1 MKIFCFQIT
10 FSYICAHNH
19 LIQKLMKFIQSSI
32 FRAIC
37 AIITGCLL
45 IKYPDNTV
53 VWITMAIGILFFL
66 SGVISCISYLN
77 SRRNT
82 DEYIITDAAGNIINR
97 KPMFPIVGIGCMIL
111 GLMLALTPGI
121 FIKTLMY
128 IMGAVVITGALSQFF
143 SLSSARRIARVPW
156 MLWICPSLLLVIG
169 MYVVIKPMES
179 AALPMVILGWCNLL
193 YGVTEII
200 NYMNIRHIMKRL
212 NAEQAALNEG
222 QDVINNG
229 TL

>member
-1 MKIFCFQIT
+1 MLFR
-10 FSYICAHNH
+10 SYICAHNH

-97 KPMFPIVGIGCMIL
+97 KPMFPIVGLQIFLRLSKEMICYD
-111 GLMLALTPGI
+111 THFP
-121 FIKTLMY
+121 
-128 IMGAVVITGALSQFF
+128 
-143 SLSSARRIARVPW
+143 
-156 MLWICPSLLLVIG
+156 LVQP
-169 MYVVIKPMES
+169 KN
-179 AALPMVILGWCNLL
+179 CNMPQ
-193 YGVTEII
+193 TIP
-200 NYMNIRHIMKRL
+200 
-212 NAEQAALNEG
+212 
-222 QDVINNG
+222 
-229 TL
+229 

>member
-1 MKIFCFQIT
+1 
-10 FSYICAHNH
+10 
-19 LIQKLMKFIQSSI
+19 MKFIQSSV

-77 SRRNT
+77 SRRDTNDYT
-82 DEYIITDAAGNIINR
+82 ITDATGNIISR

-121 FIKTLMY
+121 FIKALMY
-128 IMGAVVITGALSQFF
+128 IMGAVVIIGALSQFF
-143 SLSSARRIARVPW
+143 SLSGARRIARVPW
-156 MLWICPSLLLVIG
+156 MLWVCPSLLLIVG
-169 MYVVIKPMES
+169 LYVVIKPMES
-179 AALPMVILGWCNLL
+179 AALPMIILGWCNLL

-200 NYMNIRHIMKRL
+200 NYININRITKKL
-212 NAEQAALNEG
+212 DSG
-222 QDVINNG
+222 QDPIE
-229 TL
+229 